1 MFVRDQIKKQYE
13 AVKQIALADIVI
25 VSKTDLID
33 SDEIDAIYEIAQKI
47 NPSCKLFPA
56 VKGNLSPKILFD
68 IGPYKNAEMAYDNK
82 VTSWLSVK
90 NIGVA
95 SSLRPA
101 TVTGAVG
108 VSKPKIVAHS
118 DIDSFAVEYDEPIE
132 ALSLLSAVSQVQ
144 QTYGDSILRIKG
156 ILDLK
161 GQEKPI
167 VIHGVLGNLYPL
179 SELREWPKD
188 NKKSQLVFICRA
200 SVIEQIRHMFNELI
214 LNPSESTLAYYQQMI
229 DDIEKPEDIY

>member
-1 MFVRDQIKKQYE
+1 M
-13 AVKQIALADIVI
+13 
-25 VSKTDLID
+25 
-33 SDEIDAIYEIAQKI
+33 
-47 NPSCKLFPA
+47 
-56 VKGNLSPKILFD
+56 
-68 IGPYKNAEMAYDNK
+68 
-82 VTSWLSVK
+82 
-90 NIGVA
+90 
-95 SSLRPA
+95 SLH
-101 TVTGAVG
+101 VC
-108 VSKPKIVAHS
+108 SLS
-118 DIDSFAVEYDEPIE
+118 DIDSFAVEYEEPIE

-229 DDIEKPEDIY
+229 DVWSFYYVFRLLILLRRELPLNLLP